1 MTPLQELLNWVDQ
14 ELRLDGYEH
23 KEIMSKILE
32 LKDKEEKMVFDA
44 WEDGRLNE
52 AGLNEVLNGNQ
63 FYIEYSKQIL
73 NESNEL

>member
-23 KEIMSKILE
+23 KEIMLKILE
-32 LKDKEEKMVFDA
+32 LKEKENRMVVDA

-52 AGLNEVLNGNQ
+52 VGLSEVLNGNQ

-73 NESNEL
+73 NEL

>member
-23 KEIMSKILE
+23 KEIMLKILE
-32 LKDKEEKMVFDA
+32 LKDKEEKMVVDA

-52 AGLNEVLNGNQ
+52 GTKGSQNYFDKRVHLIGEQ
-63 FYIEYSKQIL
+63 RI
-73 NESNEL
+73 

>member
-23 KEIMSKILE
+23 KEIMLKILE
-32 LKDKEEKMVFDA
+32 LKDKEEKMVVDA
-44 WEDGRLNE
+44 WEDGKSNE
-52 AGLNEVLNGNQ
+52 AGLSDVLNGNQ
-63 FYIEYSKQIL
+63 FYIEYSKQNS

>member
-1 MTPLQELLNWVDQ
+1 MTPLQELLNWVDR

-23 KEIMSKILE
+23 KEIMLKILE
-32 LKDKEEKMVFDA
+32 LKDKEEKMVVDA

-52 AGLNEVLNGNQ
+52 AGLSEVLNGIQ
-63 FYIEYSKQIL
+63 FYIEYSKQNS

>member
-23 KEIMSKILE
+23 KEIMLKILE
-32 LKDKEEKMVFDA
+32 LKETENRMVVDA
-44 WEDGRLNE
+44 WEDGKLNE
-52 AGLNEVLNGNQ
+52 AGLSDVLNGNQ
-63 FYIEYSKQIL
+63 FYIEYSKQNS

>member
-14 ELRLDGYEH
+14 ELKLDGYEH
-23 KEIMSKILE
+23 KEIMLKILE
-32 LKDKEEKMVFDA
+32 LKEKENRMVVDA

-52 AGLNEVLNGNQ
+52 AGLSEVLNGNQ
-63 FYIEYSKQIL
+63 FYIEYSKQNS

>member
-23 KEIMSKILE
+23 KEIMLKILE
-32 LKDKEEKMVFDA
+32 LKDKEEKMVVDA

-52 AGLNEVLNGNQ
+52 AGLSEALNGNQ

-73 NESNEL
+73 NEL

>member
-23 KEIMSKILE
+23 KEIMLKILE
-32 LKDKEEKMVFDA
+32 LKDKEEKMVVDA

-52 AGLNEVLNGNQ
+52 AGLGEVLNGNQ

-73 NESNEL
+73 NEL

>member
-23 KEIMSKILE
+23 KEIMLKILE
-32 LKDKEEKMVFDA
+32 LKDKEEKMVVDA

-52 AGLNEVLNGNQ
+52 VGLSEVLNGNQ

-73 NESNEL
+73 NEL